1 MGSTSDGDKDP
12 EVEGVQETEPAESNG
27 VASIENGEEINDLDK
42 LLVKR
47 VLQLSVEL
55 EMQARVLLMHALPKG
70 SRPEVLLRADMVR
83 CLSVLVTC

>member
-1 MGSTSDGDKDP
+1 MGSTSDGDRDP
-12 EVEGVQETEPAESNG
+12 EVEGVQETGPAQSNG
-27 VASIENGEEINDLDK
+27 IASIENGEEINDLDK
-42 LLVKR
+42 WLVKR

-83 CLSVLVTC
+83 CLSVLGTC